1 MPDQDQ
7 RVAMSKHPYQPE
19 SHHFSLNNLSQIF
32 RGAPHFVFSEKVGLG
47 PLVSEKTKQNT
58 IGESSLDH
66 LVIQLKGFSPEW
78 IRTCVLRSGAL
89 LQE

>member
-66 LVIQLKGFSPEW
+66 LVIQNPVSQCTSVRRGKM
-78 IRTCVLRSGAL
+78 L
-89 LQE
+89 LGVSL